1 MGTDFKV
8 RIEFLE
14 TTLEVSIVVL
24 AIVVVFGIFHLT
36 KAIKRKYFVNKP

>member
-24 AIVVVFGIFHLT
+24 AIVVVFGIFCLA
-36 KAIKRKYFVNKP
+36 KAIKKKYFVNKP